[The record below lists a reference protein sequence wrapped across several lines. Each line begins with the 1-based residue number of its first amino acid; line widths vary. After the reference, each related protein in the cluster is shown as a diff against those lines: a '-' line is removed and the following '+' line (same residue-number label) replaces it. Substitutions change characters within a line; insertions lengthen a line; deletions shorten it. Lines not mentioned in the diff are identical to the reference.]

1 MNRASAWASW
11 SGSRQGPRRGRQ
23 AHAAGVKLLSASVRH
38 PDQVLSRNQ
47 PTGSSAIPSCPARS
61 SRFLSL
67 PGRLHARNSDGVVH
81 VPVPLRPLHPWSRRP
96 RPSHAPALATGMTVP
111 ELRQRAQWLLAEC
124 LAVSASDPALSEV
137 FADLGE
143 MVTVAEGVPWPMP
156 QPPRRWG
163 TGWRAPTGRWSEVS
177 RERPVRR
184 RTSDWGGCGC
194 ASPPASRLAAG
205 AISTTRERAVP
216 GRHRSSRPGRRWT
229 FGLNAAA

>member
-177 RERPVRR
+177 REAGEAPHLGLGRMRVCIAAGVPA
-184 RTSDWGGCGC
+184 CG
-194 ASPPASRLAAG
+194 G